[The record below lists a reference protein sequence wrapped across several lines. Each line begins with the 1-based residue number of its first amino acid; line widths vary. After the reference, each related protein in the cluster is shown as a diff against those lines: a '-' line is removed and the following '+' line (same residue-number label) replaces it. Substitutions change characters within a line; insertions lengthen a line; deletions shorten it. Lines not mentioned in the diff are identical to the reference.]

1 MRHSYV
7 GDLIPFTL
15 LQLLFSITDTNF
27 ISWYQ
32 ERIKSNQAN
41 RFLRNNNQN
50 MFSKNFLAKLE
61 FQGILPFL
69 NKENSAAILKF

>member
-1 MRHSYV
+1 MHHSYV

-15 LQLLFSITDTNF
+15 LIIVQYYVTNF

-41 RFLRNNNQN
+41 RFLRQQSEHFFQN
-50 MFSKNFLAKLE
+50 FSCKIRISRDLTF
-61 FQGILPFL
+61 P
-69 NKENSAAILKF
+69 

>member
-15 LQLLFSITDTNF
+15 LIIVQYYVTNF